1 MNITNIIELKENLD
15 DLRSLNHDNQLL
27 VKETKDI
34 AELILDEALSENQ
47 AKRNKPEL
55 EITLNGRL
63 LEPVKY
69 A

>member
-55 EITLNGRL
+55 EITLNGWL

>member
-34 AELILDEALSENQ
+34 AELILNEALSENQ